1 MRMRSPF
8 KQRPQPQPQEEASHF
23 DDSGI
28 ISLILMT
35 GVGIVIAFV
44 WNFPWTWQSIG
55 LFLIGGSLYML
66 AKASC
71 VSRPLPPMMAKV
83 VNIVVKGILGL
94 AGLFVW
100 FPLIKPVVVDI
111 GVFFGR

>member
-55 LFLIGGSLYML
+55 LFLIGGTLYML
-66 AKASC
+66 AKVSW
-71 VSRPLPPMMAKV
+71 VSRLLPPMMAKM
-83 VNIVVKGILGL
+83 VNIVVKVILGL
-94 AGLFVW
+94 AGLTVW
-100 FPLIKPVVVDI
+100 FPLVKPVVDNI
-111 GVFFGR
+111 GVFLER